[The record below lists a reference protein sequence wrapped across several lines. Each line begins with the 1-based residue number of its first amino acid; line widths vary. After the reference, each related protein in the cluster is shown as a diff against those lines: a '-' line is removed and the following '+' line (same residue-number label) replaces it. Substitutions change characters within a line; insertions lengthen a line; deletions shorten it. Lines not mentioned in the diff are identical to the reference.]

1 MSMGFMFLLIYI
13 VGFFISFIGVI
24 LWERKYRTFHNPDNF
39 ITISLFWPLC
49 LGLIIIFS
57 PFVLFGFCASKVV
70 ESHPNHPRQVE
81 KRKMVEQSGELSME
95 GHEDV

>member
-1 MSMGFMFLLIYI
+1 MSMGFLFLLIYI

-39 ITISLFWPLC
+39 INISLFWPLC
-49 LGLIIIFS
+49 LLLVIILS
-57 PFVLFGFCASKVV
+57 PFFLVGFCTNKIV

-81 KRKMVEQSGELSME
+81 KNKMEKQSGELSME